1 MPLILVI
8 WDLLDDLVS
17 PDYFDH
23 TRQLK
28 GLETL
33 KQQMKMG
40 KLAFSN
46 YHEIIEDI
54 IAEGDKV
61 WVFVTYTATHTGELL
76 GLAPTGKKL
85 KAKAVDIHRIVDGKV
100 LEYWNVTY
108 TLDWNIQL
116 GVIDYT
122 EKGKEFFKKF
132 LPEDA

>member
-1 MPLILVI
+1 M
-8 WDLLDDLVS
+8 S
-17 PDYFDH
+17 EDYFDH

-40 KLAFSN
+40 KLAFSDYN
-46 YHEIIEDI
+46 ETIEDI

-61 WVFVTYTATHTGELL
+61 WVFITYTATHTGELL

-85 KAKAVDIHRIVDGKV
+85 TAKAVDIHRIVDGKV
-100 LEYWNVTY
+100 VEYRNVTN
-108 TLDWNIQL
+108 TMDWNILL

-132 LPEDA
+132 LPEDVN